1 MVRWSKTM
9 QDGNPHLGQFID
21 EEELGKR
28 KELVAMDTGCRA
40 VTAPVSSQ
48 VQISSISFVRIRMQ
62 MY

>member
-1 MVRWSKTM
+1 M

-62 MY
+62 KY

>member
-1 MVRWSKTM
+1 ME
-9 QDGNPHLGQFID
+9 DGNPHLGQFIVMKRNL
-21 EEELGKR
+21 ESKRR

-62 MY
+62 KY